1 MALVRKHEGHNL
13 RYDLQ
18 TRLIK
23 GTGLTNTV
31 AILDFH
37 CSEEYLY
44 GCPGDVSV
52 DEIRLWFYNF
62 ETRLKFCK

>member
-1 MALVRKHEGHNL
+1 MALERKREGHNL
-13 RYDLQ
+13 RYGLQ

-23 GTGLTNTV
+23 RTGLTNTV

-37 CSEEYLY
+37 CSEEYLN
-44 GCPGDVSV
+44 GRPGYMSV

-62 ETRLKFCK
+62 EKRLKFCK